1 MIDVLNF
8 IFSSLWVFI
17 GILIL
22 ISALGAAVIGIIRAV
37 KSE

>member
-17 GILIL
+17 GTLML
-22 ISALGAAVIGIIRAV
+22 ISAVGAAIIGIIRAV
-37 KSE
+37 KTE